1 MPPDFLL
8 LGDSH
13 AGALKRA
20 AEALNVSF
28 TGGNLMAGKEMND
41 YFFRIDGNQFVL
53 TSESASRLL
62 AGYLRKGKLGQ
73 NLLDI
78 EVPLLSTVGFNTHN
92 FESAFRNQGLTID
105 AAENKRFISAA
116 CFEAVVDGARRG
128 ALEFYRA
135 LRQADRIVYAVL
147 SPQRFAPEKAAV
159 CRAFEVVM
167 VRRLLALGVG
177 IIDVR
182 AETTDGEGV
191 LLSKF
196 EPEKTEDWVHANGDF
211 GAIVIKKFR
220 ETLAAR

>member
-1 MPPDFLL
+1 M
-8 LGDSH
+8 
-13 AGALKRA
+13 
-20 AEALNVSF
+20 
-28 TGGNLMAGKEMND
+28 EMND
-41 YFFRIDGNQFVL
+41 YFFRIDGNEFVL
-53 TSESASRLL
+53 LSEGKQR
-62 AGYLRKGKLGQ
+62 YLEKHLTKSGFKK
-73 NLLDI
+73 NLFNI
-78 EVPLLSTVGFNTHN
+78 TVPILSTVGFNTHN
-92 FESAFRNQGLTID
+92 FESAFRNEGLTINPSED
-105 AAENKRFISAA
+105 KRFVSAA

-135 LRQADRIVYAVL
+135 LRQADRNVYAVL

-159 CRAFEVVM
+159 CRAFEAVM

-196 EPEKTEDWVHANGDF
+196 EPEKTEDWVHANDDF

-220 ETLAAR
+220 ETLAARGRG